1 MGTKSSQESRNSQLR
16 HARPGV
22 MPRRGALI
30 TTTVG
35 LMLLAAAALAP
46 VASADPPGHP
56 KDAAVKT
63 YIIKTKTSV
72 AARGLAVDVD
82 AAGGQIKNRYKRVYP
97 GFSAELTEGQARD
110 LKRDPQ
116 VESIIADGVVHS
128 TTTQTTPT
136 WGLDRI
142 DQRATAG
149 NGTYRYITTG
159 AGVTAYIVDTGLR
172 ISHNEFGERA
182 ASGYDFVDGDA
193 NASDCNGHGTH
204 VAGTVGGSTY
214 GVAKGVSLVGVR
226 VLDCAGSGFASDVIA
241 GIDWVTTHH
250 SGPSVL
256 SMSLGGGAFAPLD
269 QAVAAASAA
278 GVTVVVAAGN
288 DDQNACNSSPARA
301 ASAITVGATDDSDA
315 RAWFSNWGSC
325 VDLFA
330 PGVDV
335 LSSWSTSDSAT
346 NTISGTSM
354 ATPHVTGIAS
364 RYLQRH
370 PTATPSQVTAAVK
383 AAATR
388 GKVGDPQGSA
398 NLMSYAAP
406 SLELPG
412 KTVIKTAVAGSTS
425 DTLVSVT
432 AKWAK
437 PTSGGA
443 PAKYYVTAIRKS
455 DGAKKTVIVS
465 SSVFSKKITGL
476 KKNYSYTIRVY
487 AQNATGNGVNS
498 SVSNSVKAR

>member
-1 MGTKSSQESRNSQLR
+1 
-16 HARPGV
+16 

-30 TTTVG
+30 ATTVS
-35 LMLLAAAALAP
+35 LMVLAAGALAP
-46 VASADPPGHP
+46 VASADPTDRPN
-56 KDAAVKT
+56 DAAVKT

-72 AARGLAVDVD
+72 AAKGLAVDVD
-82 AAGGQIKNRYKRVYP
+82 AAGGEIRNRYKRVYP
-97 GFSAELTEGQARD
+97 GFSAELTEEQARD

-142 DQRATAG
+142 DQRTTAG
-149 NGTYRYITTG
+149 NGTYRYIATG
-159 AGVTAYIVDTGLR
+159 AGVSAYIVDTGIR
-172 ISHNEFGERA
+172 FSHSQFGGRA
-182 ASGYDFVDGDA
+182 VSGYDFVDDDA

-204 VAGTVGGSTY
+204 VAGTVGGSTF

-226 VLDCAGSGFASDVIA
+226 VLDCQGSGWMSDVIA
-241 GIDWVTTHH
+241 GIDWVTAHH
-250 SGPSVL
+250 SGRSVL
-256 SMSLGGGAFAPLD
+256 SMSLGGGTFDELD
-269 QAVAAASAA
+269 DAVEAATDA

-288 DDQNACNSSPARA
+288 DYGDACYSSPARA
-301 ASAITVGATDDSDA
+301 KSAITVGATDDADA
-315 RAWFSNWGSC
+315 RPEFSNSGRC

-335 LSSWSTSDSAT
+335 RSSWWTSNTAT

-354 ATPHVTGIAS
+354 ATPHVAGIAA

-370 PTATPSQVTAAVK
+370 PSATPSQVTAAVK

-388 GKVGDPQGSA
+388 GAVGDPQGSP
-398 NLMSYAAP
+398 NLMAYAAP

-412 KTVIKTAVAGSTS
+412 KTVIKTAAAGSTA
-425 DTLVSVT
+425 DKLVSVT

-437 PTSGGA
+437 PTVGGLT
-443 PAKYYVTAIRKS
+443 AKYYVTAIRKS
-455 DGAKKTVIVS
+455 DGAKKTVILS
-465 SSVFSKKITGL
+465 SSILSKKITGL
-476 KKNYSYTIRVY
+476 KKNSSYAIRVY
-487 AQNATGNGVNS
+487 AQNTTGNGVNS